1 MNHMPKNKENRALL
15 EKVLKLAGLKR
26 SVCSRLLDRHKSS
39 LDGYIYRFAGA
50 EFPGSF
56 SFYFLNAIYS
66 SLLQKDHSTLKEKG
80 KLKEYLKEIKV
91 KKNTKFDE
99 ILKDCADLKIRE
111 KLLTPALMFHISN
124 LVRLS
129 TSKYANLTNDNFVDQ
144 YIDLLELKSQEYNEH
159 IDDHEYINVEG
170 QKEED
175 AIDTLPSK
183 EYDQNR
189 SLEYS
194 LKEFFPIIEKL
205 RKEEVPK
212 YYSHREYI
220 IYPPKEKMKE
230 KILLP
235 KNLMNYLSQMYLEHS
250 KIEKIVNDAKKLQE
264 AIKQIEK
271 FAQKGYAQSSSQWP
285 ELERL
290 FEAENQST
298 NPSRKKI
305 A

>member
-66 SLLQKDHSTLKEKG
+66 SLLQKDRSTSKEKG

-170 QKEED
+170 QKEEN
-175 AIDTLPSK
+175 AIATLPSK

-212 YYSHREYI
+212 YYSPREYI
-220 IYPPKEKMKE
+220 VYSPKE

-235 KNLMNYLSQMYLEHS
+235 KHLINYLNQMYDEHS
-250 KIEKIVNDAKKLQE
+250 KIEKVVSDAKKLQE
-264 AIKQIEK
+264 AIKKIEK
-271 FAQKGYAQSSSQWP
+271 FTQKGFSQSSSQWP
-285 ELERL
+285 ELESL

-298 NPSRKKI
+298 NPSEKKI